1 MFVAIMF
8 ALIFT
13 LISLTEFVTGFQWGY
28 RIINAVAIFNWW
40 VYYRSTKEPG
50 EFEKYIT
57 LVCACYENTTEPEE
71 QEEPEQQ
78 EELGFNLSVGV

>member
-28 RIINAVAIFNWW
+28 RIINAVAIFYWW
-40 VYYRSTKEPG
+40 VYYRSTKEP
-50 EFEKYIT
+50 EEPPLY
-57 LVCACYENTTEPEE
+57 ACYENTTEPEE